1 MSLVLVVVAVVSCAE
16 KLIEKPE
23 NLIPEAKMTDILYDI
38 SLLVSAKNSN
48 KAILVDN
55 GIEVMDFIYKK
66 YNVDSLQFVQSDL
79 YYASEPVIYEN
90 MYVAL
95 DERIEAEKN
104 KRLEERKM
112 KTDSTIEAN
121 KKKAQKNTPAKPKEN
136 KEIKDNIAKE

>member
-55 GIEVMDFIYKK
+55 DIEVMDFIYKK

-121 KKKAQKNTPAKPKEN
+121 KKKAQKNTPAKPKED
-136 KEIKDNIAKE
+136 KEIKDNIVKE

>member
-1 MSLVLVVVAVVSCAE
+1 MSLVLVLVAVVSCAE
-16 KLIEKPE
+16 QLIEKPE

-55 GIEVMDFIYKK
+55 DIEVMDFIYKK
-66 YNVDSLQFVQSDL
+66 YDIDSLQFVKSDL

-90 MYVAL
+90 MYIEL
-95 DERIEAEKN
+95 DKRIEAEKN

-112 KTDSTIEAN
+112 KSDSIIEAN
-121 KKKAQKNTPAKPKEN
+121 KKKAQKNTPPKPKED